1 MTKVKKTYRLDSD
14 LVSELEEYA
23 QSHNISQTEALE
35 RAIQSAVQKGHD
47 AVHDAVQENPEKS
60 ASEIEWKELY
70 FAEKNRNDELSDRL
84 LDLSGKV
91 TDAFRAEKVTDAFDA
106 GAKILES
113 TEQKEER
120 KSRWQRLKEAWRE
133 H

>member
-1 MTKVKKTYRLDSD
+1 MKRVNFRISETTYEQLKQLAEQRGESMNAA
-14 LVSELEEYA
+14 VQYA
-23 QSHNISQTEALE
+23 V
-35 RAIQSAVQKGHD
+35 QSAVQKG
-47 AVHDAVQENPEKS
+47 HDAVQENPEKS

-113 TEQKEER
+113 TQQKEEQT
-120 KSRWQRLKEAWRE
+120 KKPWWQFWK
-133 H
+133 

>member
-1 MTKVKKTYRLDSD
+1 MKRVNFRISETTYEQLKQLAEKRGESMNAA
-14 LVSELEEYA
+14 VQYA
-23 QSHNISQTEALE
+23 VQSAV
-35 RAIQSAVQKGHD
+35 QSAVQKG
-47 AVHDAVQENPEKS
+47 HDAVQENPEKS

-113 TEQKEER
+113 TQQKEEQT
-120 KSRWQRLKEAWRE
+120 KKPWWQFWK
-133 H
+133 

>member
-1 MTKVKKTYRLDSD
+1 MKRVNFRISETTYEQLKQLAEQRGESMNAA
-14 LVSELEEYA
+14 VQYA
-23 QSHNISQTEALE
+23 V
-35 RAIQSAVQKGHD
+35 QSAVQKEHD

>member
-1 MTKVKKTYRLDSD
+1 MKRVNFRISETTYEQLKQLAEQRGESMNSA
-14 LVSELEEYA
+14 VQYA
-23 QSHNISQTEALE
+23 V
-35 RAIQSAVQKGHD
+35 QSAVQKG
-47 AVHDAVQENPEKS
+47 HDAVQENPEKS

-70 FAEKNRNDELSDRL
+70 FTEKNRNDELSDRL

-113 TEQKEER
+113 TQQKEEQT
-120 KSRWQRLKEAWRE
+120 KKPWWQFWK
-133 H
+133 

>member
-1 MTKVKKTYRLDSD
+1 MKRVNFRISETTYEQLKQLAEQRGESMNSA
-14 LVSELEEYA
+14 VQYA
-23 QSHNISQTEALE
+23 V
-35 RAIQSAVQKGHD
+35 QSAVQKGHD
-47 AVHDAVQENPEKS
+47 VVHDAVQENPEKS

>member
-1 MTKVKKTYRLDSD
+1 MKQVNFRLSE
-14 LVSELEEYA
+14 SELEQLKDIEHA
-23 QSHNISQTEALE
+23 RDCSGVD
-35 RAIQSAVQKGHD
+35 AIRFAIQKGHD
-47 AVHDAVQENPEKS
+47 AIHDAIQENPEKS

-120 KSRWQRLKEAWRE
+120 KTRWQRLKEAWRG
-133 H
+133 

>member
-1 MTKVKKTYRLDSD
+1 MKRVNFRISETTYEQLKQLAEQRGESMNAA
-14 LVSELEEYA
+14 VQYA
-23 QSHNISQTEALE
+23 V
-35 RAIQSAVQKGHD
+35 QSAVQKGHD

-60 ASEIEWKELY
+60 ALEIEWKELY

-113 TEQKEER
+113 TQQKEEQT
-120 KSRWQRLKEAWRE
+120 KKPWWQFWK
-133 H
+133 

>member
-1 MTKVKKTYRLDSD
+1 MKRVNFRISETTYEQLKQLAEQRGESMNAA
-14 LVSELEEYA
+14 VQYA
-23 QSHNISQTEALE
+23 V
-35 RAIQSAVQKGHD
+35 QSAVQKG
-47 AVHDAVQENPEKS
+47 HDAVQENPEKS
-60 ASEIEWKELY
+60 ALENEWKELY

-113 TEQKEER
+113 TQQKEEQT
-120 KSRWQRLKEAWRE
+120 KKPWWQFWK
-133 H
+133 

>member
-1 MTKVKKTYRLDSD
+1 MKRVNFRISETTYEQLKQLAEQRGESMNSA
-14 LVSELEEYA
+14 VQYA
-23 QSHNISQTEALE
+23 V
-35 RAIQSAVQKGHD
+35 QSAVQKG
-47 AVHDAVQENPEKS
+47 HDAVQENPEKS

>member
-1 MTKVKKTYRLDSD
+1 MKRVNFRISETTYEQLKQLAEQRGESMNAA
-14 LVSELEEYA
+14 VQYA
-23 QSHNISQTEALE
+23 V
-35 RAIQSAVQKGHD
+35 QSAVQKGHD

>member
-1 MTKVKKTYRLDSD
+1 MKRVNFRISETTYEQLKQLAEQRGESMNAA
-14 LVSELEEYA
+14 VQYA
-23 QSHNISQTEALE
+23 V
-35 RAIQSAVQKGHD
+35 QSAVQKGHD

-91 TDAFRAEKVTDAFDA
+91 ADAFRAEKVTDAFDA

-113 TEQKEER
+113 TQQKEEQT
-120 KSRWQRLKEAWRE
+120 KKPWWQFWK
-133 H
+133 

>member
-14 LVSELEEYA
+14 LVFELEEYA
-23 QSHNISQTEALE
+23 QAHNISQTEALE
-35 RAIQSAVQKGHD
+35 RAIQSAIQKG
-47 AVHDAVQENPEKS
+47 HDAVQENPEKS

-113 TEQKEER
+113 TEQKMER
-120 KSRWQRLKEAWRE
+120 KTRWQRLKEAWRG
-133 H
+133 